1 MKNKITNPKCC
12 LVYCPKCKD
21 WMCSKLIGKEY
32 GGKFKCLSC
41 GTETPA
47 KVVA

>member
-1 MKNKITNPKCC
+1 MKNKITNPNNCA
-12 LVYCPKCKD
+12 VYCQKCKD
-21 WMCSKLIGKEY
+21 WRSSKLIGKEN